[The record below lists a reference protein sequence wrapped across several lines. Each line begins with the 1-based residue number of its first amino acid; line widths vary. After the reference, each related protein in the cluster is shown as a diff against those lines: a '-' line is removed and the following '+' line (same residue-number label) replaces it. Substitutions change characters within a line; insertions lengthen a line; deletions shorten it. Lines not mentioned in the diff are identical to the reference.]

1 MTSNYVFRPLDAGA
15 EQELARLD
23 SPSPFCTVAYARSLR
38 RIGNEVWVFGPE
50 RGGMLEDATLGCV
63 RRTRWSKTL
72 YFPSLAGFAGDTRFW
87 ESVYAMAR
95 QNGITDLNAG
105 TFGSP
110 PFDLPPLLGE
120 THRHTRQEY
129 VLDLREPDLRKL
141 MRHGFRDNVRKAQ
154 NAGLELRRAREE
166 QFLEAH
172 LEMMRASRQRRAGRG
187 EEISDSSEANEA
199 RVYLSEG
206 AGELFQALKDGE
218 VLSSALLL
226 RSGKQAYTQTSG
238 SQPQGM
244 RMGAAHF
251 LIFRAA
257 QILQSEGAECL
268 NHGGAPEGS
277 TLAEFKSRFSTAIVT
292 LPAAGCYLG
301 PVWKR
306 KTRTVV
312 GLIRHRPEELKRIVK
327 GSRTRWLVFG
337 LDLSAPPEPVVVP
350 GAEFS
355 PLSEEQLLHLKNPP
369 GYPHFRQDQVQRLRR
384 FGSGC
389 AFGVFV
395 NGELAHIRW
404 FLTQQHNLRES
415 PRVLEL
421 QPDEGEITASETFP
435 QFRGRGLSPF
445 AIQQVAALARERG
458 IRRIY
463 GKTTEDNVASQ
474 RSMTKAGFKPI
485 GHVDVIQPPLQPG
498 KRVVRRF
505 IRWNGSP
512 TAA

>member
-1 MTSNYVFRPLDAGA
+1 LTSNYVFRPLDAGA

-38 RIGNEVWVFGPE
+38 RIGNEVWVFGPD
-50 RGGMLEDATLGCV
+50 RDGMLEDATLGCISPA
-63 RRTRWSKTL
+63 RWSRTL
-72 YFPSLAGFAGDTRFW
+72 YFPSLAAFAGDPLFW

-95 QNGITDLNAG
+95 QNGIDDVSAG

-110 PFDLPPLLGE
+110 AFDLPRLRGE
-120 THRHTRQEY
+120 TYRHTRQEY

-154 NAGLELRRAREE
+154 NAGLELRRGREA

-172 LEMMRASRQRRAGRG
+172 LEMMRASRHRRAERG
-187 EEISDSSEANEA
+187 ETISDAGEANEA
-199 RVYLSEG
+199 RVYLAEG

-218 VLSSALLL
+218 VVSSALLL

-251 LIFRAA
+251 LIFQAA

-277 TLAEFKSRFSTAIVT
+277 TLAEFKSRFSSTIVT
-292 LPAAGCYLG
+292 LPAAACYLG

-306 KTRTVV
+306 KTRTLA
-312 GLIRHRPEELKRIVK
+312 GLIRHRPDDLKRIIK
-327 GSRTRWLVFG
+327 GSRTRWLVYG
-337 LDLSAPPEPVVVP
+337 LDLATTPEPVVVP

-355 PLSEEQLLHLKNPP
+355 PLPEEQLMRLKNPP

-384 FGSGC
+384 LGGSC

-404 FLTQQHNLRES
+404 FLTQEHNLKES
-415 PRVLEL
+415 PRILEL

-435 QFRGRGLSPF
+435 EYRGRGLSPF

-463 GKTTEDNVASQ
+463 GKTKQDNLASQ
-474 RSMTKAGFKPI
+474 RSMTKAGFKPV
-485 GHVDVIQPPLQPG
+485 GHVDVIQPPLRPG
-498 KRVVRRF
+498 AYVVKRH
-505 IRWNGSP
+505 IRWD
-512 TAA
+512 